1 MASKQPTHGD
11 LRNTLFNQLK
21 LATQG
26 KVSRDDGKTI
36 IGLAH
41 QISNNLNAEL
51 KARELEIRLGN
62 TVENLGKLGTLAIG
76 SA

>member
-1 MASKQPTHGD
+1 MASQPTHGD
-11 LRNTLFNQLK
+11 LRNTLFSQLK

-36 IGLAH
+36 IGLAN

-76 SA
+76 ST